1 MCRPLIAARSRQGY
15 LPTNS
20 DRRAMTLER
29 KRNEYC
35 DLVRQSFGTHQR
47 DDYEETI
54 FRQVVLP

>member
-1 MCRPLIAARSRQGY
+1 
-15 LPTNS
+15 
-20 DRRAMTLER
+20 MTLER